1 MKASEFNFRG
11 LDNLTSQGYLPL
23 LSEANAVGETFN
35 LSADYPA
42 VHLSEIAFIALYN
55 SSLAI
60 GLIDNLTG

>member
-23 LSEANAVGETFN
+23 LSEAKAVGGTFN
-35 LSADYPA
+35 LSADSPA
-42 VHLSEIAFIALYN
+42 VHLSKIAFIALYN

-60 GLIDNLTG
+60 GLINNLTG